1 MTPWP
6 VRQGFELICLRNSFE
21 IEPWK
26 SSHCQTLPSWFLEVG
41 LQTLERLRWKHKLQ
55 WAAVVHAGA
64 GCCCSFT
71 ANRCHLLSFMFT
83 QPSAD
88 PTRCQT
94 YIWQYENGGPALS
107 PPPSHPSAKNTSTQH
122 AALPHCCHWIHC
134 QHDAGSLLFGQTGS
148 FVFTSARTC
157 VNHRPLS
164 VAVCHFYR
172 LHHSSLDF
180 ALTYSSWLFPDCVM
194 NSLAKTQPSPP
205 DLQSR

>member
-6 VRQGFELICLRNSFE
+6 VWQGFELICLRNSFE

-26 SSHCQTLPSWFLEVG
+26 SSHCQTLPWRFLEVG

-88 PTRCQT
+88 PTRSQT

-134 QHDAGSLLFGQTGS
+134 QHDAGSLLFGYRLAASSSRLLARVWIIGLCLLLSVT
-148 FVFTSARTC
+148 FTVFTI
-157 VNHRPLS
+157 HLWI
-164 VAVCHFYR
+164 
-172 LHHSSLDF
+172 LL
-180 ALTYSSWLFPDCVM
+180 
-194 NSLAKTQPSPP
+194 
-205 DLQSR
+205 